1 MIGVQ
6 YCPNCGGTGWSLDGG
21 DCPACA
27 GTGEVDARD
36 KLTRR
41 RPTYPIALP
50 GKFAFYLSGTSVVQ
64 QDEAAHGYGPAGVE
78 LGAAFRACKPVRRGR
93 GESYQL
99 SLTLAALDVLDDYAE
114 TCIDINRDG
123 DSDSAEM
130 AAAQTV
136 RDRIRAITTKE
147 TS

>member
-1 MIGVQ
+1 M
-6 YCPNCGGTGWSLDGG
+6 T
-21 DCPACA
+21 
-27 GTGEVDARD
+27 E
-36 KLTRR
+36 

-64 QDEAAHGYGPAGVE
+64 QEEEIHGYGRAGTE
-78 LGAAFRACKPVRRGR
+78 LGEAFNACKPVRGGR

-99 SLTLAALDVLDDYAE
+99 TLTLAALDVLDDYAE

-123 DSDSAEM
+123 DCDSAEM

-136 RDRIRAITTKE
+136 RDRIRAITKE
-147 TS
+147 TTS